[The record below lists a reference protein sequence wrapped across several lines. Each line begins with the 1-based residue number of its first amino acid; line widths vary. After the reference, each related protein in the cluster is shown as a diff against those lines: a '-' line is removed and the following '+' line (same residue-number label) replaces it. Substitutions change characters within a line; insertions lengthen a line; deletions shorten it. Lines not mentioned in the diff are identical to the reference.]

1 MQRKDTRGCH
11 TMSCCNSRVNKV
23 SEWHRIGSDSLFL
36 GREESK
42 SSFIK
47 EVAFELALKG

>member
-1 MQRKDTRGCH
+1 
-11 TMSCCNSRVNKV
+11 MSCYNSRMTKV
-23 SEWHRIGSDSLFL
+23 SEWHRIGSDALLL